1 MRKTASVGLSLLVV
15 IGFVAC
21 SGSANSPTSPS
32 ALPFGGATTITGTA
46 QTTGTAAL
54 SFGQLAHTDSDGP
67 LEVCVVGT
75 DVCAV
80 VDASGHF
87 ELVGNFVGDIQLQF
101 SSGADH
107 NVMVTVH
114 DVQLGQTITVTVSL
128 NGESGTVVVESREG
142 GASAEDADDT
152 ERVRLC
158 HLEGDGDYHPIEV
171 SVSAE
176 EDHLAHGDGFPG
188 GDVPGTD
195 EELRFDDNCDVTDA
209 ETEDPEE
216 EPEEEEKDETD
227 PEGDEE
233 DEEDNEAKVPVCHL
247 TGNGSYRLIEV
258 SINAV
263 QAHMDHGDM
272 EPMDGSCSRDG
283 VL

>member
-128 NGESGTVVVESREG
+128 NGESGTSWSSREK
-142 GASAEDADDT
+142 AEPPRKTRTTLRGFDCVTSKATGLSPDRGQR
-152 ERVRLC
+152 ERRGRSSRTRRRLPWRRC
-158 HLEGDGDYHPIEV
+158 
-171 SVSAE
+171 
-176 EDHLAHGDGFPG
+176 
-188 GDVPGTD
+188 PGTD

-233 DEEDNEAKVPVCHL
+233 DEEDNEAKVPV
-247 TGNGSYRLIEV
+247 
-258 SINAV
+258 
-263 QAHMDHGDM
+263 
-272 EPMDGSCSRDG
+272 
-283 VL
+283 